1 MTSLN
6 ISLPEPMR
14 AWIDEKVARGGYAT
28 PSELVRELIREAQGR
43 DIPPSQP
50 MASESEARVST
61 GASLLK
67 FAGTWEGNDLE
78 ECLELAIATRSP
90 VEP

>member
-14 AWIDEKVARGGYAT
+14 AWIDERVARGNYAT

-43 DIPPSQP
+43 ETPPARP
-50 MASESEARVST
+50 VTHESESRVST

-67 FAGTWEGNDLE
+67 FAGTWEGDDLE
-78 ECLELAIATRSP
+78 DCLELTLETRSP